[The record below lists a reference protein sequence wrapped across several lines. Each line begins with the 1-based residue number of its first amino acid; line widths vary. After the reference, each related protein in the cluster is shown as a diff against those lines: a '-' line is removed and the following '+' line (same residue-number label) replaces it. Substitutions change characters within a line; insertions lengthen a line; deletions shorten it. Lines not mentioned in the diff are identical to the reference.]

1 MRSTNNVSKSFG
13 IKLLAVAVLVLTAA
27 GCQMGS
33 YLPGSGMVDREYW
46 IPLQDGKTQSNTWD
60 GMYVTIKYKYARD
73 GGRLVLQG
81 GVRYADKMVY
91 NYIRV
96 QYFHLDVLLLDPE
109 GKVIETQ
116 GLASSSDDSL
126 VPMGLEPVVDFDKE
140 IMLPPNAVAMAFS
153 YKGQAVASGDA
164 FAGGGRYF
172 WEFPVH

>member
-1 MRSTNNVSKSFG
+1 MKSTRNVTKSFG
-13 IKLLAVAVLVLTAA
+13 IKLLAAAVLIMTVA

-46 IPLQDGKTQSNTWD
+46 LPLQDGRTQSSTWD

-73 GGRLVLQG
+73 GDRLVLQG
-81 GVRYADKMVY
+81 GVRYADKIVY

-96 QYFHLDVLLLDPE
+96 EYFHLDVLFLNPQ

-126 VPMGLEPVVDFDKE
+126 APMDLEPAVDFDKE
-140 IMLPPNAVAMAFS
+140 IMLPPNTVAMAFS
-153 YKGQAVASGDA
+153 YKGQAIAAGGA